1 MKKPSANERADAS
14 RLVTVAGRI
23 ASTGEPPCPGRAGWR
38 GRQPRLSMYGCMF
51 FSEEIIVKSFQTS
64 KTSLGTAGDD
74 LSISLGCMGS
84 RGFGRFVRDS
94 NLF

>member
-1 MKKPSANERADAS
+1 
-14 RLVTVAGRI
+14 
-23 ASTGEPPCPGRAGWR
+23 
-38 GRQPRLSMYGCMF
+38 MF